1 VKKGEAHHTTNLG
14 SDRRVGRRE
23 LLGAALT
30 LSAVAMMRGIVRA
43 AATEQPSPPPES
55 GLSQEG
61 LLKGEAGF
69 QPRRPVALPHPEI
82 FGFLSHDQLAQNYQ
96 AYRHDFERLVVAER
110 VLATMPRDA
119 AHGNDYGLIRRQQ
132 IEAGNS
138 VLLHEFYFRN
148 LALKPMRPS
157 GYILDKL
164 NEHMGSFASWRADF
178 IECARIAPAWAILEY
193 DPYDDRWHNVP
204 AGEED
209 AGGWAGGNP
218 LVVCDVA
225 SHAYLLNYAERS
237 KYVARFLEHIDWEV
251 VAARYRAV
259 DRH

>member
-1 VKKGEAHHTTNLG
+1 MRYPTDCGE
-14 SDRRVGRRE
+14 RRLGRRE
-23 LLGAALT
+23 LLSAALT
-30 LSAVAMMRGIVRA
+30 LGAAAAMRGIARA
-43 AATEQPSPPPES
+43 AAALPAPPPES
-55 GLSQEG
+55 GLGNEG

-69 QPRRPVALPHPEI
+69 QPRRPMVLPHPEI

-132 IEAGNS
+132 LEAANS

-148 LALKPMRPS
+148 LAVKPMKPS
-157 GYILDKL
+157 GYVLDNL
-164 NEHMGSFASWRADF
+164 NEHMGSFESWRADF

-193 DPYDDRWHNVP
+193 DPYDDRWHNLP
-204 AGEED
+204 AGGDD
-209 AGGWAGGNP
+209 AGGWVGGNP

-237 KYVARFLEHIDWEV
+237 KYVARFIEHIDWDV